1 MASEIFVNKITGTS
15 GTSGGAPIT
24 LSGDTATLGS
34 GVTNN
39 AGVAS
44 GTIGDS
50 TVMTNKY
57 YLQLKCGSNH
67 IESDGDAYIRT
78 TDTTAPY
85 FTKTGDT
92 TNLLATDTTN
102 IKVIRNGIYLV
113 TFSVTIYKYSA
124 QGSAQITAQIEGGTS
139 VDPTSVIARADDN
152 IASFNSSEP
161 DYGNAAVT
169 FIGELSA
176 NYFLRFHIKSV
187 FDSTM
192 TISEHTHASICLI
205 RPL

>member
-1 MASEIFVNKITGTS
+1 MASTIKTNNITGF
-15 GTSGGAPIT
+15 SGGAGSAPIT
-24 LSGDTATLGS
+24 LSGDTATY
-34 GVTNN
+34 N
-39 AGVAS
+39 
-44 GTIGDS
+44 GTISDS
-50 TVMTNKY
+50 AVMTNKY
-57 YLQLKCGSNH
+57 YLHLKCGTNH

-152 IASFNSSEP
+152 VASFHSSEP